1 MLHDPAFWVAVAF
14 AIFIAILVYVK
25 VPGLIAK
32 QLDGRAERIKNELDE
47 AQKLRED
54 AQAMF
59 ADFQRRQRDAL
70 ATAEEIVAK
79 AKEDAELIRKESEAE
94 LQATLKRRQE
104 LAEAKIRQAE
114 EKALA
119 EVQSLAVDVAVLA
132 AEKLMK
138 DNIKAKEAGALID
151 QSIKDLGS
159 QLN

>member
-1 MLHDPAFWVAVAF
+1 MLADPTFWVAIAF
-14 AIFIAILVYVK
+14 VLFMAILVYVK
-25 VPGLIAK
+25 VPGIVAK
-32 QLDGRAERIKNELDE
+32 QLDGRAERIKTELDE

-59 ADFQRRQRDAL
+59 ADYQRRQRDAL
-70 ATAEEIVAK
+70 ATAEEIVKK
-79 AKEDAELIRKESEAE
+79 AKEDAEIIRKESEAE

-119 EVQSLAVDVAVLA
+119 EVQNLAVDVAVTA
-132 AEKLMK
+132 AEKLLK
-138 DNIKAKEAGALID
+138 DNIKAKEGGALID
-151 QSIKDLGS
+151 QSIKDLSS

>member
-1 MLHDPAFWVAVAF
+1 MQFDATFWVAVAF
-14 AIFIAILVYVK
+14 IAFIAVVLYFK
-25 VPGLIAK
+25 VPAMLAK
-32 QLDGRAERIKNELDE
+32 MLDERADRIKSELDE

-59 ADFQRRQRDAL
+59 ADYQRRQRDAL

-79 AKEDAELIRKESEAE
+79 AKEDAEIIRKESEAE

-119 EVQSLAVDVAVLA
+119 EVQSIAVEVSIAA

-138 DNIKAKEAGALID
+138 DNLKAKEAGALID

>member
-1 MLHDPAFWVAVAF
+1 MLHSPSFWVAVAF
-14 AIFIAILVYVK
+14 IGFVAVVIYYKLPSIV
-25 VPGLIAK
+25 GK
-32 QLDGRAERIKNELDE
+32 QLDDRAARIKGELDE

-59 ADFQRRQRDAL
+59 ADYQRRQRDAL

-79 AKEDAELIRKESEAE
+79 AKEDAAIIRKESEAE
-94 LQATLKRRQE
+94 LQVTLERRQA
-104 LAEAKIRQAE
+104 LAEAKIQQAE

-119 EVQSLAVDVAVLA
+119 EVQNIAVEVAIA
-132 AEKLMK
+132 ASEKLMK
-138 DNIKAKEAGALID
+138 DNLKAKEAGSLID

>member
-1 MLHDPAFWVAVAF
+1 MHYDAFWVAVAF
-14 AIFIAILVYVK
+14 FAFFGDLLYFK
-25 VPGLIAK
+25 VPGIVAK
-32 QLDGRAERIKNELDE
+32 QLDARADRIRNELEE

-59 ADFQRRQRDAL
+59 ADYQRRQRDAL
-70 ATAEEIVAK
+70 TTAEEIVSK
-79 AKEDAELIRKESEAE
+79 AKEDAEIIRKQSEAD
-94 LQATLKRRQE
+94 LTASLARRQE

-119 EVQSLAVDVAVLA
+119 EVQGIAVDVAILA

-138 DNIKAKEAGALID
+138 DNIKAKDAGALID
-151 QSIKDLGS
+151 QSIKDLGT

>member
-1 MLHDPAFWVAVAF
+1 MFADPTFWVAIAFIAFF
-14 AIFIAILVYVK
+14 AIVFYVK
-25 VPGLIAK
+25 VPGLVAK
-32 QLDGRAERIKNELDE
+32 QLDDRAERIKNELDE

-59 ADFQRRQRDAL
+59 ADYQRRQRDAL

-79 AKEDAELIRKESEAE
+79 AKEDAEIIRKESEAE
-94 LQATLKRRQE
+94 LQATLTRRQE
-104 LAEAKIRQAE
+104 LAEAKIKQAE

-119 EVQSLAVDVAVLA
+119 EVQNIAVDVAITA
-132 AEKLMK
+132 AEKLMT